1 MLTTGQ
7 SFNVVTQQDSNVMIG
22 HSTTM
27 KAIAAV
33 TMIFLPATTIA
44 VGVQLLGLISVV
56 VSNRAKKSVFIT

>member
-7 SFNVVTQQDSNVMIG
+7 SFNVVTQQDSHVMIND
-22 HSTTM
+22 SKTM

-44 VGVQLLGLISVV
+44 VGLAKSFYGGLGLGEEK
-56 VSNRAKKSVFIT
+56 AFIL

>member
-1 MLTTGQ
+1 MLTSGQ
-7 SFNVVTQQDSNVMIG
+7 SFNVVTQQDSNLMIS

-44 VGVQLLGLISVV
+44 VSLLPC
-56 VSNRAKKSVFIT
+56 FW